1 MVYLVK
7 VEGTLE
13 EMYELFGSA
22 QKTVRSA
29 QRTVAK
35 AKPIVRKAKRA
46 RSAWQKY
53 IGQKKNQ
60 VKFKRGPKKG
70 LLDMK
75 AMSKKFK
82 RSRK

>member
-1 MVYLVK
+1 MVK

-35 AKPIVRKAKRA
+35 AKPIVQKAKRA
-46 RSAWQKY
+46 KSKWQRY
-53 IGQKKNQ
+53 IAQKKNQ
-60 VKFKRGPKKG
+60 IKFKRGPKKG

-75 AMSKKFK
+75 AMSRAFK
-82 RSRK
+82 RSGK

>member
-1 MVYLVK
+1 MVK

-35 AKPIVRKAKRA
+35 AKPLMQKAKRTK
-46 RSAWQKY
+46 SKWQRY
-53 IGQKKNQ
+53 ISQKKNQ
-60 VKFKRGPKKG
+60 IKFKRGPKKG

-75 AMSKKFK
+75 AMSRKFK
-82 RSRK
+82 RSGK

>member
-1 MVYLVK
+1 
-7 VEGTLE
+7 
-13 EMYELFGSA
+13 MYELFGSA

-35 AKPIVRKAKRA
+35 AKPVVKRA
-46 RSAWQKY
+46 RSAWQRY

-60 VKFKRGPKKG
+60 IKFKRGPKKG

>member
-1 MVYLVK
+1 LVK
-7 VEGTLE
+7 VEGTLD

-35 AKPIVRKAKRA
+35 AKPIVQKAKRA
-46 RSAWQKY
+46 KSKWQRY
-53 IGQKKNQ
+53 IGQKRNQ
-60 VKFKRGPKKG
+60 IKFKRGPKKG

-75 AMSKKFK
+75 AMSRAFK
-82 RSRK
+82 RSGK

>member
-1 MVYLVK
+1 MIYLVK

-35 AKPIVRKAKRA
+35 AKPVVKRA
-46 RSAWQKY
+46 KSAWQRY
-53 IGQKKNQ
+53 LGQKKNQ
-60 VKFKRGPKKG
+60 IKFKRGPKKG

-75 AMSKKFK
+75 AMSRAFK
-82 RSRK
+82 RGRK

>member
-1 MVYLVK
+1 MVK

-35 AKPIVRKAKRA
+35 TKPVAKRA

-60 VKFKRGPKKG
+60 IKFKSGSKKG
-70 LLDMK
+70 LLNMK
-75 AMSKKFK
+75 AMSRKFK
-82 RSRK
+82 RSRKR